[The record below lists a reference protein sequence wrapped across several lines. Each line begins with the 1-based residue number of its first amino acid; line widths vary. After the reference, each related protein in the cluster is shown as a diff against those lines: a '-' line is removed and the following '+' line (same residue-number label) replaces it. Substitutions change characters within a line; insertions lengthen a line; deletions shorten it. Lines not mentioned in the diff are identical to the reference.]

1 MHFAAPDPVVDGLPA
16 PHTHPSAGL
25 LPAQEINTYIMEA
38 LLSLAFDNL
47 SSYDGPKVRKGLRQV
62 EGLLAQICLSSDPKA
77 ADRQRQQQRSSVS
90 STFGGG
96 GGNAESPLQ
105 QRQQSQ
111 SPQSTPPRKDLAQ
124 LSRDP
129 AFREFFKL
137 QEGFEWNVAMRLI
150 GTLDRLMAK
159 GSDGQNDLLILSA
172 LDLIQG
178 VLLLHPPSKSLFA
191 REQNMNL
198 LLDLLEPFNCPAIQS
213 ATLLTL
219 VVALIDAPT
228 NTRTFEA
235 LDGLLTVTSLFK
247 SRSTPREVKL
257 KLVEFLY
264 CYLMPEEPSI
274 PRAAGN
280 HRDSVP
286 AMLQRSPSKL
296 AGAFAGASTRRR
308 RAGSGGTIST
318 STLSTEDKQELLSR
332 HLSSVEDLVK
342 DLRTCAPFGG
352 VSSKRPSVVSGCGN
366 GCDDRFW
373 CVVGV
378 GVDDAG
384 AGAGVAVDE
393 SISTG
398 PLLPGAGA
406 GGEAV
411 ERPPASEASVPAS
424 RVLGHAV
431 GEARAVPRGRR
442 LGHFAE
448 ADGAAGRGVSRDVV
462 VGAEAGTGAVAVNV
476 SVGVRVRVRVRA
488 VLARAA
494 APSPPAEAQPR
505 DGTHDKQAGDGDTHA
520 DAGLCAAREAV
531 VGGGIAR
538 GGPVGDEA
546 HIRGLSETRVQ
557 CIHSSQ
563 QPVPS
568 GHLNCEVVQPS
579 TTGVRVPVDEA
590 GFLVSTHW
598 PPERQSKPKEQQAPP
613 RSLGQRYWL
622 VWGHARP
629 QQPTWAVAVVM
640 TPPVAVLLPAPL
652 LAGATLVVMVTV
664 AVDVHW

>member
-1 MHFAAPDPVVDGLPA
+1 
-16 PHTHPSAGL
+16 
-25 LPAQEINTYIMEA
+25 MEA

-62 EGLLAQICLSSDPKA
+62 EGLLAQICLSPDHKSE
-77 ADRQRQQQRSSVS
+77 RQRQRSSAANDTAN

-96 GGNAESPLQ
+96 GNSVVESPKQ
-105 QRQQSQ
+105 QQQS
-111 SPQSTPPRKDLAQ
+111 PRKDLAQ
-124 LSRDP
+124 LSHDP

-264 CYLMPEEPSI
+264 CYLMPETPSI
-274 PRAAGN
+274 PRAPGN

-296 AGAFAGASTRRR
+296 AGAFAAATGGGSGTRRR
-308 RAGSGGTIST
+308 RAGSGDTMSAA
-318 STLSTEDKQELLSR
+318 TLSTEEKQGLLSR

-352 VSSKRPSVVSGCGN
+352 VVC
-366 GCDDRFW
+366 
-373 CVVGV
+373 
-378 GVDDAG
+378 
-384 AGAGVAVDE
+384 
-393 SISTG
+393 
-398 PLLPGAGA
+398 
-406 GGEAV
+406 
-411 ERPPASEASVPAS
+411 
-424 RVLGHAV
+424 
-431 GEARAVPRGRR
+431 
-442 LGHFAE
+442 
-448 ADGAAGRGVSRDVV
+448 
-462 VGAEAGTGAVAVNV
+462 
-476 SVGVRVRVRVRA
+476 
-488 VLARAA
+488 
-494 APSPPAEAQPR
+494 
-505 DGTHDKQAGDGDTHA
+505 
-520 DAGLCAAREAV
+520 
-531 VGGGIAR
+531 
-538 GGPVGDEA
+538 
-546 HIRGLSETRVQ
+546 
-557 CIHSSQ
+557 
-563 QPVPS
+563 
-568 GHLNCEVVQPS
+568 
-579 TTGVRVPVDEA
+579 
-590 GFLVSTHW
+590 
-598 PPERQSKPKEQQAPP
+598 
-613 RSLGQRYWL
+613 
-622 VWGHARP
+622 
-629 QQPTWAVAVVM
+629 
-640 TPPVAVLLPAPL
+640 
-652 LAGATLVVMVTV
+652 
-664 AVDVHW
+664 